1 LSVNPPALEKD
12 YVEVGAEFADGEGKG
27 NGEEY

>member
-1 LSVNPPALEKD
+1 LSANPPALEN